1 MTGCIFP
8 RPWMIVPIPKT
19 GNINRKMATTCTIS
33 RSWLTGTNSRI
44 LKLTYDK
51 KQSTKACWEC
61 YPCDLS
67 RIISLEEKENRKR
80 QNNVKRFDILKYDS
94 SYQRDYFSLCFKYM
108 VKRRVRNGEGK
119 DITFSLKHIF
129 WYQTSTVEEHRLSN
143 TVSPTRENSC
153 GQQNY
158 QDCCRQLKQ
167 FFFSKTKAIV

>member
-1 MTGCIFP
+1 
-8 RPWMIVPIPKT
+8 MIVPIPKT
-19 GNINRKMATTCTIS
+19 GNINRKMATMCTIS

-67 RIISLEEKENRKR
+67 RIISLKEKENRKR

-129 WYQTSTVEEHRLSN
+129 
-143 TVSPTRENSC
+143 
-153 GQQNY
+153 
-158 QDCCRQLKQ
+158 
-167 FFFSKTKAIV
+167 